1 MSVALGPVM
10 IDVASTTLDNSDRA
24 LLEHPSV
31 GGVVLFA
38 RNLES
43 PAQCRALCDA
53 IRSQRPD
60 ILISVDHEG
69 GRVQRL
75 REGLTSLP
83 PMCAFGHRYPEQPQQ
98 TLALVHECGWLM
110 SQELAACGVDFSF
123 APVLDVDEKL
133 SKVIGERS
141 FSPVP
146 AQVSTL
152 AGALLDGFEE
162 GGMASVGKHFPGHGG
177 VEADSHLE
185 LPVDER
191 SLAALE
197 AHDLIPFT
205 ELASRL
211 TAVMPSHVRYPAF
224 DPNPTGFSAAWLDYL
239 RNTLGFS
246 GAILSDDL
254 SMHGASFAGGPV
266 ERAQL
271 ALQAGCDAVLVCN
284 DRDAARA
291 VLDSVAP
298 EDERAARLAALRR
311 TQPLPSLDVLKA
323 LPRWQH
329 AHDSLTALAAQY
341 GY

>member
-1 MSVALGPVM
+1 MSVSLGPVM

-43 PAQCRALCDA
+43 PEQCRALCDA
-53 IRSQRPD
+53 IRVQRPD
-60 ILISVDHEG
+60 ILISIDHEG

-83 PMCAFGHRYPEQPQQ
+83 PMCAFGHRYPEEPQE

-110 SQELAACGVDFSF
+110 SQELSACGLDFSF
-123 APVLDVDEKL
+123 APVLDVDETL

-141 FSPVP
+141 FSPQP
-146 AQVSTL
+146 AQVSEL
-152 AGALLDGFEE
+152 AGALLDGFDE

-191 SLAALE
+191 SLEALK
-197 AHDLIPFT
+197 AHDLIPFAD
-205 ELASRL
+205 LATRL

-239 RNTLGFS
+239 RHTLGFK

-271 ALQAGCDAVLVCN
+271 ALASGCDAVLVCN

-291 VLDSVAP
+291 VLESVSP
-298 EDERAARLAALRR
+298 CRERAVRLERLRR
-311 TQPLPSLDVLKA
+311 AQPFSSLEQLQT
-323 LPRWQH
+323 LPRWQE
-329 AHDSLTALAAQY
+329 AHDRLTALAAQY